1 MIILDK
7 RSYSVSRDELT
18 CESVYFEYDKVDGYK
33 VTPKAKKKDSIEVSK
48 IVFVNDTMSEK
59 IIRKKI
65 DKKINYL
72 LEQLKKI
79 EEDETG
85 DEEGIKRNLMDA
97 EKLKIQIINNYVK
110 YLGHTYQSLTL
121 KKIQIIIN
129 QLRFKLYMVKDM
141 ERQNMM
147 FNNMF
152 FERDNNSI
160 DYGERE
166 GRKGR

>member
-7 RSYSVSRDELT
+7 RSYSVSRNEKT
-18 CESVYFEYDKVDGYK
+18 CESVYFEYDKIDGYK
-33 VTPKAKKKDSIEVSK
+33 VTPKVKKKDSIEVSK
-48 IVFVNDTMSEK
+48 IVFVNDMMSEK

-65 DKKINYL
+65 EKKINYL

-85 DEEGIKRNLMDA
+85 DEDGIKRNLMDA

-129 QLRFKLYMVKDM
+129 QLRFKLFTMNDIRRYNN
-141 ERQNMM
+141 EF
-147 FNNMF
+147 FN
-152 FERDNNSI
+152 EEYSSR
-160 DYGERE
+160 R
-166 GRKGR
+166 GR